1 MFDIFKA
8 FYIISNMAYK
18 FKWIENSV
26 YLLIRSCS
34 FSCNMSEMGNEIS
47 LPDIT
52 RINVTCVPLFVHIIR
67 AYIKEFFGQNGIMDD
82 KNWLYYRINRISWL
96 YPQATTISCSLS
108 FPWRR
113 AIDANA
119 KKLWFK
125 STTREK
131 ELSLRNPFS
140 TIPHFD
146 ACKLL
151 NPESRIYLRDEQEL
165 LQLYITWN

>member
-1 MFDIFKA
+1 MIFSRHSIV
-8 FYIISNMAYK
+8 FQRSSMYQ
-18 FKWIENSV
+18 FEWDENKV
-26 YLLIRSCS
+26 YLYLYFCS
-34 FSCNMSEMGNEIS
+34 FSSYMSEIGNEINEIS

-67 AYIKEFFGQNGIMDD
+67 PNIKEFFGQNGRMDD
-82 KNWLYYRINRISWL
+82 KNWLYYPINRISWL

-119 KKLWFK
+119 KMLWFK

-140 TIPHFD
+140 TNSSFRCMQVI
-146 ACKLL
+146 K
-151 NPESRIYLRDEQEL
+151 SRE
-165 LQLYITWN
+165 

>member
-8 FYIISNMAYK
+8 FYSILNIIDVSLAYK
-18 FKWIENSV
+18 FEWDENKV
-26 YLLIRSCS
+26 YLFLYFCS
-34 FSCNMSEMGNEIS
+34 FSSNMSEMGNEINEIS

-67 AYIKEFFGQNGIMDD
+67 PNIKEFFGQNGRMDD
-82 KNWLYYRINRISWL
+82 KNWLYYPINRISWL

-113 AIDANA
+113 VIDANA

-140 TIPHFD
+140 TNSSFRCMQVI
-146 ACKLL
+146 K
-151 NPESRIYLRDEQEL
+151 SRE
-165 LQLYITWN
+165 